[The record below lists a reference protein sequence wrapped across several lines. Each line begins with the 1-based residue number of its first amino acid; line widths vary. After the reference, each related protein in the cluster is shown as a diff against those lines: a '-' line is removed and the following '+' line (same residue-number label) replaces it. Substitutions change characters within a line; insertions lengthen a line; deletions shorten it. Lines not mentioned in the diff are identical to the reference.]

1 MAQGGK
7 LRRAAELGDVER
19 LRELVADGVNVNSGD
34 DLGETALHGAA
45 GYGHADAVELLLEQ
59 GASVKKKG
67 WGGRL
72 ALHRAAES
80 ASASS
85 VALLLAAGAKAHC
98 PTSPVTPG
106 GRYNLTPLFCAI
118 NHSRPSSILC
128 VRLLIQAGARVNYS
142 TSLYDVPGWTPLIR
156 AIVRG
161 RRDLV
166 KVLLRAGAEI
176 TDYPKNMNGPSSK
189 EDPTFAL
196 VDRVKKAGGWAE
208 FAKQHERVLVGLVT
222 KCAPIPDDAARLVVE
237 FWTPPGGS

>member
-19 LRELVADGVNVNSGD
+19 LRELVADGVNVDSDD
-34 DLGETALHGAA
+34 DLGNTALHRAA

-128 VRLLIQAGARVNYS
+128 VRLLIQAGARVNHS
-142 TSLYDVPGWTPLIR
+142 TSWYGVPGWTPLHR
-156 AIVRG
+156 AIDHG
-161 RRDLV
+161 RCDLV
-166 KVLLRAGAEI
+166 KALLRASAEI
-176 TDYPKNMNGPSSK
+176 RAYPNNLNRKSSN
-189 EDPTFAL
+189 EAAFAA

-222 KCAPIPDDAARLVVE
+222 KCAPIPDDAARLVVA
-237 FWTPPGGS
+237 FYCPPGGS

>member
-1 MAQGGK
+1 MDRGSE
-7 LRRAAELGDVER
+7 LRAAAQAGDMKL
-19 LRELVADGVNVNSGD
+19 LRALVVKGADVNSGD
-34 DLGETALHGAA
+34 DLGETALHRAS

-67 WGGRL
+67 ACGRL

-106 GRYNLTPLFCAI
+106 GRYILTPLFCAI
-118 NHSRPSSILC
+118 HHSRPSSILC

-142 TSLYDVPGWTPLIR
+142 TSWYGVPGWTPLHR
-156 AIVRG
+156 AIDRG

-166 KVLLRAGAEI
+166 KVLLRAGAAI
-176 TDYPKNMNGPSSK
+176 TDYPKNLYGPSLK
-189 EDPTFAL
+189 EDAFAV

-222 KCAPIPDDAARLVVE
+222 KCAPIPDDAARLVVA
-237 FWTPPGGS
+237 FYCPPGGS

>member
-1 MAQGGK
+1 MARGWE
-7 LRRAAELGDVER
+7 LRRAAEQGDVER

-45 GYGHADAVELLLEQ
+45 GYGHADAVEFLLEQ
-59 GASVKKKG
+59 GASVKKTG
-67 WGGRL
+67 ARGRL

-80 ASASS
+80 ASARS

-98 PTSPVTPG
+98 PTFD
-106 GRYNLTPLFCAI
+106 RYTPLFCAI
-118 NHSRPSSILC
+118 HHSRPSSILC

>member
-1 MAQGGK
+1 MARGWE
-7 LRRAAELGDVER
+7 LRRAAEQGDVER

-45 GYGHADAVELLLEQ
+45 GYGHADAVEFLLEQ
-59 GASVKKKG
+59 GASVKKTG
-67 WGGRL
+67 ARGRL

-80 ASASS
+80 ASARS

-98 PTSPVTPG
+98 PTFD
-106 GRYNLTPLFCAI
+106 RYTPLFCAI
-118 NHSRPSSILC
+118 HHSRPSSILC
-128 VRLLIQAGARVNYS
+128 VRLLIQAGARVNHS
-142 TSLYDVPGWTPLIR
+142 TSWYGVPGWTPLHR
-156 AIVRG
+156 AIDHG
-161 RRDLV
+161 RCDLV
-166 KVLLRAGAEI
+166 KALLRASAEI
-176 TDYPKNMNGPSSK
+176 RAYPNNLNRKSSN
-189 EDPTFAL
+189 EAAFAA